1 MQRCAGRNPNLPEGI
16 SEQNDLLGVQTA
28 VDYSLND
35 LMIRFIKDVVA
46 TKTITNWLYDIKIY
60 YVSLKCFPQTRLI
73 AALDAK

>member
-46 TKTITNWLYDIKIY
+46 MKTITN
-60 YVSLKCFPQTRLI
+60 
-73 AALDAK
+73 